1 MAISAFYHG
10 AGCPRS
16 IPDTCW
22 SNLKAARIT
31 SIPFKTFSLM
41 EQLGIGTAPYMD
53 LLHNLL
59 TRMRR
64 LGASDLLLSTETPPA
79 FRVDGKLAPRSG
91 DSLQVKHIEQIVGS
105 VLSEAQRRE
114 FLETCEYNLALSL
127 GDLGRFR
134 FNLFRQRGQTAVAIR
149 AVPPEVPTLESLGL
163 PAALKEVALLRRGLI
178 LFVGACGSGKSTA
191 LASMLE
197 YRNQN
202 DHSHIITVEDPIE
215 YLIPHRQSMVNQREV
230 GIDTHSFHQALVNA
244 LRQSPDVLAIGEI
257 RTREALEKAIE
268 FSSTGHL
275 CLSTLHAN
283 NANEAFDRILNLFEE
298 NEREQVL
305 ISLAQNT
312 RAVLSQRLVPTQQ
325 GGRAAA
331 CELLLYSPLVS
342 DIIRRGEFTK
352 LKETMEKDVS
362 SGMLTCDQSLFNLY
376 QNGQISAETAFE
388 YADSASN
395 LRLRMKLAAHE
406 VKSHSA

>member
-1 MAISAFYHG
+1 
-10 AGCPRS
+10 
-16 IPDTCW
+16 
-22 SNLKAARIT
+22 
-31 SIPFKTFSLM
+31 
-41 EQLGIGTAPYMD
+41 MD
-53 LLHNLL
+53 LLQNLL

-64 LGASDLLLSTETPPA
+64 VGASDLLLSIDTPPA

-91 DSLQVKHIEQIVGS
+91 DSLQAKHIEQIVNA
-105 VLSEAQRRE
+105 VLTEPQRRD
-114 FLETCEYNLALSL
+114 FLETCEYNLASSF
-127 GDLGRFR
+127 GELGRFR
-134 FNLFRQRGQTAVAIR
+134 FNLFRQRGHTAVAIR
-149 AVPPEVPTLESLGL
+149 AVPPEVPTMESLGL
-163 PAALKEVALLRRGLI
+163 PSALKDVALLRRGLV

-191 LASMLE
+191 LAALLE
-197 YRNQN
+197 QRNRI

-283 NANEAFDRILNLFEE
+283 NTNEAFDRILNLFEE
-298 NEREQVL
+298 NEREQIL

-312 RAVLSQRLVPTQQ
+312 RAVLSQRLVPTQR

-331 CELLLYSPLVS
+331 CELLLHTPLVS
-342 DIIRRGEFTK
+342 DIIRRGEFAK

-362 SGMLTCDQSLFNLY
+362 
-376 QNGQISAETAFE
+376 
-388 YADSASN
+388 
-395 LRLRMKLAAHE
+395 
-406 VKSHSA
+406 